1 MIVAVTSMITEIAT
15 LHSTADPSCF
25 ADGRYFSLHDLM
37 RMRMAETMIEQN
49 TKAWLT
55 VSKTKQ
61 AIDARMDKKISRSR
75 RMSMVLVVVY

>member
-1 MIVAVTSMITEIAT
+1 MTVAMTSMIIEIAT
-15 LHSTADPSCF
+15 LDATADPSYF

-49 TKAWLT
+49 TKAWLI

-75 RMSMVLVVVY
+75 RMSAVLAVV